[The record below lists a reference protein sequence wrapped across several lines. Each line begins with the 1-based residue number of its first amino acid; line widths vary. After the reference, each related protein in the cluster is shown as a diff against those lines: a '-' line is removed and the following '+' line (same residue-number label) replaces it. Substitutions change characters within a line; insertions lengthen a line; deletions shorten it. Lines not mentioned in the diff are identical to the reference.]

1 MLYIPRDETSDPWY
15 NLGQIAGLALGKA
28 YEARTAREAG
38 KQMNNQ
44 KAQEL
49 YDIQNQQN
57 QALQGA
63 YNAYIQAKQKEQD
76 EGQLAA
82 KNYNDNPT
90 PENFQKLVD
99 FVHKVHP
106 GAEINNTA
114 MTDALNYSKS
124 GQSASLQPYRQAAMS
139 AAQVINPY
147 VDFSSSDWGTDTYN
161 MGLNRANYTKNFEES
176 NKGKTINGKGDKKYR
191 ELVDYNNTNPYNAM
205 PQGPLQP
212 NLPQAQPLNLKFNTP
227 SSSPMALQDAKPLGN
242 YFNFGGLQKYVNQ

>member
-63 YNAYIQAKQKEQD
+63 YNAYD
-76 EGQLAA
+76 TA
-82 KNYNDNPT
+82 KNNLQNEGNSLAKAYNDNQSQA
-90 PENFQKLVD
+90 NYDAMVSWIK
-99 FVHKVHP
+99 KVHP
-106 GAEINNTA
+106 GADINDTA
-114 MTDALNYSKS
+114 MADALNYVKS
-124 GQSASLQPYRQAAMS
+124 GQATPLQSYRQAAMS
-139 AAQVINPY
+139 AAQAINPY
-147 VDFSSSDWGTDTYN
+147 VDFSSSGWGTGTYN

-176 NKGKTINGKGDKKYR
+176 NKGKTINGKGDKKYQNF
-191 ELVDYNNTNPYNAM
+191 VDYNNANPYNAM
-205 PQGPLQP
+205 SQGTLQP

-227 SSSPMALQDAKPLGN
+227 STTPMTLQDAQPLGN

>member
-1 MLYIPRDETSDPWY
+1 MLYVPYDKTSDPWY

-28 YEARTAREAG
+28 YEAKTSREAE
-38 KQMNNQ
+38 KQVQNQ
-44 KAQEL
+44 RAQEL

-82 KNYNDNPT
+82 KNYNEHPT

-124 GQSASLQPYRQAAMS
+124 GQSASLQPYRQKAMS

-191 ELVDYNNTNPYNAM
+191 ELVDYNSTNPYNAGI
-205 PQGPLQP
+205 QGPLQP
-212 NLPQAQPLNLKFNTP
+212 NLPQAQPLNLKLNTP
-227 SSSPMALQDAKPLGN
+227 SPAPMTLQDAKPLGN